1 MLLAMT
7 ALTAISEAKSI
18 LADSDSVYCYTA
30 SETRRIAVL
39 LAEGER
45 CDSLL
50 VLANRQLEI
59 ADSVIIKYAGLERNL
74 STARQQAEVLVSEL
88 AAQNKAL
95 QAENDK
101 LRRKGQCKKR
111 IIGGSAVVNV
121 LLIILIAL

>member
-1 MLLAMT
+1 MT
-7 ALTAISEAKSI
+7 ASTATSEAKSI
-18 LADSDSVYCYTA
+18 LANSDSVYCYTA

-39 LAEGER
+39 IAEGER

-50 VLANRQLEI
+50 VLAKRQLEI
-59 ADSVIIKYAGLERNL
+59 ADSITIKYADLERNL

-101 LRRKGQCKKR
+101 LRRKGQCRKR
-111 IIGGSAVVNV
+111 ILGGSVVINM